1 MQNIE
6 YSKYTNIDNN
16 IIEEDNTLIEG
27 IANFCAINSINN
39 NSYKAA
45 ELNKAQDYALKCIKD
60 QKKAAGEAHNTNNR
74 NKVKTVNINTG
85 VSISSEPS
93 YGVSTPSTIQT
104 GGDRDANG
112 KLINTEYKN
121 SGAKPR
127 YNNMKNT
134 YDQTFTTT
142 INLGIGII
150 VALFFITKYR

>member
-1 MQNIE
+1 MQNLE
-6 YSKYTNIDNN
+6 YSKYTNSDNN
-16 IIEEDNTLIEG
+16 IIDEDNTLIEG
-27 IANFCAINSINN
+27 IANFCAVNRINN
-39 NSYKAA
+39 NSRKAT
-45 ELNKAQDYALKCIKD
+45 ELNKAQDDAIKCKKD
-60 QKKAAGEAHNTNNR
+60 QKKTAGEAHDINKL
-74 NKVKTVNINTG
+74 NKVKVVNTNTG
-85 VSISSEPS
+85 VGISAMPS
-93 YGVSTPSTIQT
+93 YGVSPPSTIQT